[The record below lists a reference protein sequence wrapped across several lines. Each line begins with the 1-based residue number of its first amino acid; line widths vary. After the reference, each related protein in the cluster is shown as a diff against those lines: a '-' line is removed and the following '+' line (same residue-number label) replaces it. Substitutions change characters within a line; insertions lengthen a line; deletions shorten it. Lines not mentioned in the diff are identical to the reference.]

1 MTDLNKPLFYFI
13 DSSPAIAAIVLV
25 ALGVGVL

>member
-1 MTDLNKPLFYFI
+1 MTDLNKPLFYLI
-13 DSSPAIAAIVLV
+13 DSFPALAAIVLV

>member
-13 DSSPAIAAIVLV
+13 DSTPAVAAIVLV
-25 ALGVGVL
+25 ALGLGVL

>member
-13 DSSPAIAAIVLV
+13 DSTPAVAAIVLV
-25 ALGVGVL
+25 AFGLGVL